1 MRSVLTGADYP
12 RTLLSGVIGRLRV
25 EGTPSDRLSDGRRA
39 AIIRAVL
46 MRNDKTPDKP
56 KEWLMALD
64 ETSED
69 PAYVLGR
76 LFGAFTYAERSYAD
90 RGATIRDK
98 YMGGASA
105 TPGADFPCLMKGYE
119 HNRAG
124 LAKAGG
130 QKVGAGYQGREG
142 CRFDSG
148 QAARWRRSAR
158 LPATGRSGPL
168 LCRLLSPIV
177 ALLRQGGGC
186 RRIADETT
194 EDTEGAGA

>member
-1 MRSVLTGADYP
+1 M
-12 RTLLSGVIGRLRV
+12 LLSSVIGRLRV
-25 EGTPSDRLSDGRRA
+25 EGTPTDRFSDGRRA

-46 MRNDKTPDKP
+46 TRNTTQEVP
-56 KEWLMALD
+56 MALD

-105 TPGADFPCLMKGYE
+105 TPARIFPMLMKGYE

-130 QKVGAGYQGREG
+130 QKVGAGIKADKAIAAILAKLPGDGVLPSALPLEDQGRFFIGFYHQLSAFYQKAEDSI
-142 CRFDSG
+142 FD
-148 QAARWRRSAR
+148 
-158 LPATGRSGPL
+158 
-168 LCRLLSPIV
+168 
-177 ALLRQGGGC
+177 
-186 RRIADETT
+186 
-194 EDTEGAGA
+194 DTLDGEIE